1 MSMGKSGTPAL
12 CCRATFFQTS
22 FRFICN
28 FSPLN
33 HDLCFHSS
41 PLKDHLPHVLEA
53 ADPATPAKNNSQE
66 PHTVHAQ
73 QPAATGDIIFLPPF
87 SSFGGKCRLEVSRLL

>member
-1 MSMGKSGTPAL
+1 MSMRKSGTPAL
-12 CCRATFFQTS
+12 CCRAVFCQTT

-41 PLKDHLPHVLEA
+41 PLKDHLPQVLEA
-53 ADPATPAKNNSQE
+53 ADPAIPAKSNSQE
-66 PHTVHAQ
+66 PHPIHAQ
-73 QPAATGDIIFLPPF
+73 HPAATGNNIFLPPF
-87 SSFGGKCRLEVSRLL
+87 SSFGGKCRLEASRLL